1 MSWRG
6 RNLEADKLRLKPQ
19 LSLPHSTTL
28 SMSLNPPRL
37 SFCLCEVGVTVA
49 PAPWRCERIG
59 QGYGQGSA
67 RCLVPGQGSPPPPS
81 PPHPMWTRAAA
92 AVTLPPFHC

>member
-6 RNLEADKLRLKPQ
+6 RNLEADKLGLKSQ
-19 LSLPHSTTL
+19 LSLPQPTTL

-37 SFCLCEVGVTVA
+37 SFCLREVGVTVA
-49 PAPWRCERIG
+49 PAPRPCERIG
-59 QGYGQGSA
+59 QGYGQGS
-67 RCLVPGQGSPPPPS
+67 PPLPS
-81 PPHPMWTRAAA
+81 PPHPVWTRAAA